1 MSHLPSTVRLTLALL
16 WLNSLVWLGFALVTT
31 FAAHPSYGA
40 ASAYRWPMVAIA
52 GLIAAALAGLAIWLG
67 RRRRVAF
74 WLALALLA
82 ALTIAPAFDQF
93 GLADLAFVVA
103 TALPL
108 ALLLKDRAWYL
119 EAPGADPGHASA

>member
-16 WLNSLVWLGFALVTT
+16 WLDSFVWLGFALVTA

-40 ASAYRWPMVAIA
+40 ASAYRWPMVSIA
-52 GLIAAALAGLAIWLG
+52 VLIAAALAGLAIWLG
-67 RRRRVAF
+67 RRKRPAF
-74 WLALALLA
+74 WLALAFLA
-82 ALTIAPAFDQF
+82 ALTIAPVFDQF

-119 EAPGADPGHASA
+119 GALGVDPEHSSA

>member
-1 MSHLPSTVRLTLALL
+1 MSPLPSTVRLTLALV
-16 WLNSLVWLGFALVTT
+16 WLDAFIWLGFALLTA
-31 FAAHPSYGA
+31 FSAHPSYGA

-52 GLIAAALAGLAIWLG
+52 VLIAAALAGLAIWLG
-67 RRRRVAF
+67 KQRRLAY

-82 ALTIAPAFDQF
+82 ALTIAPVFDQF

-108 ALLLKDRAWYL
+108 GLLLKDRAWYL
-119 EAPGADPGHASA
+119 GAPGVDPEHPSA